1 MIFLFRALHIQT
13 HILGEGKGMKELN
26 SCKEAMAKSIENKYF
41 SIAHLYKD
49 EKAME
54 MHIHDCYEVYF
65 SISGGKQFLIDNK
78 VYDIAPG
85 DLFLINQYDSHY
97 LTQIDKELHERIVI
111 MIDPEFMQSI
121 SSAETDL
128 DACFQKRSEKFSHKI
143 SLSSE
148 QQGRFLYFV
157 NKILTSNGYGH
168 DLLEKAIFTELF
180 VMINQIIVD
189 KENNRA
195 EEKTATYNEQVDAIL
210 SYLNNNIQ
218 YPISIGD
225 LSKHFYISES
235 YICRIF
241 KSATGTTINKYMTAR
256 RISIAKSL
264 LAEGIGVSE
273 VCDRCG
279 FSDYSNFLKAFTKSV
294 GISPKKYSQY
304 CNR

>member
-1 MIFLFRALHIQT
+1 
-13 HILGEGKGMKELN
+13 
-26 SCKEAMAKSIENKYF
+26 MAKSIENKYF
-41 SIAHLYKD
+41 AVAHLYKD

-65 SISGGKQFLIDNK
+65 SISGGKQFLIDNQ

-111 MIDPEFMQSI
+111 MIDPEYMRSI
-121 SSAETDL
+121 STEETNL
-128 DACFQKRSEKFSHKI
+128 DACFQNRSEHFSHKL
-143 SLSSE
+143 SLTQE
-148 QQGRFLYFV
+148 QQGRFLYFI
-157 NKILTSNGYGH
+157 NKLVTSNGYGH
-168 DLLEKAIFTELF
+168 DLLERATFTELF
-180 VMINQIIVD
+180 VMINKIVAD
-189 KENNRA
+189 RENNTEA
-195 EEKTATYNEQVDAIL
+195 EKPSTYNEQVDSIL
-210 SYLNNNIQ
+210 SYLNNNLQ
-218 YPISIGD
+218 YPVSIGD
-225 LSKHFYISES
+225 LSRHFYISES

-241 KSATGTTINKYMTAR
+241 KAATGTTINKYMTAR

-273 VCDRCG
+273 VCERCG

-304 CNR
+304 CNK

>member
-1 MIFLFRALHIQT
+1 
-13 HILGEGKGMKELN
+13 MKELN

-41 SIAHLYKD
+41 AVAHLYKD

-65 SISGGKQFLIDNK
+65 SISGGKQFLIDNQ

-111 MIDPEFMQSI
+111 MIDPEYMRSI
-121 SSAETDL
+121 STEETNL
-128 DACFQKRSEKFSHKI
+128 DACFQNRSEHFSHKV
-143 SLSSE
+143 SLSQE
-148 QQGRFLYFV
+148 QQGRFLYFI
-157 NKILTSNGYGH
+157 NKLVTSNGYGH
-168 DLLEKAIFTELF
+168 DLLERATFTELF
-180 VMINQIIVD
+180 VMINKIVAD
-189 KENNRA
+189 RENNTEA
-195 EEKTATYNEQVDAIL
+195 EKPSTYNEQVDSIL
-210 SYLNNNIQ
+210 SYLNNNLQ
-218 YPISIGD
+218 YPVSIGD
-225 LSKHFYISES
+225 LSRHFYISES

-241 KSATGTTINKYMTAR
+241 KAATGTTINKYMTAR

-264 LAEGIGVSE
+264 LAEGVGVSE
-273 VCDRCG
+273 VCERCG

-304 CNR
+304 CNK

>member
-1 MIFLFRALHIQT
+1 
-13 HILGEGKGMKELN
+13 MKELN

-41 SIAHLYKD
+41 SVAHLYKD

-65 SISGGKQFLIDNK
+65 SISGGKQFLIDNQ
-78 VYDIAPG
+78 VYDIQPG

-111 MIDPEFMQSI
+111 MIDPDYMKSI
-121 SSAETDL
+121 SSPETNL
-128 DACFQKRSEKFSHKI
+128 DGCFSNRPEGFTHKI
-143 SLSSE
+143 SLTQE
-148 QQGRFLYFV
+148 QQSRFLYFI
-157 NKILTSNGYGH
+157 NKIVTSNGYGH
-168 DLLEKAIFTELF
+168 DLLERATFTELF
-180 VMINQIIVD
+180 VMINKPLKD
-189 KENNRA
+189 KEDKRGN
-195 EEKTATYNEQVDAIL
+195 EQTATYNEQVDAIL

-225 LSKHFYISES
+225 LSKQFYISES

-273 VCDRCG
+273 VCEKCG

-294 GISPKKYSQY
+294 GISPKKYSQN

>member
-1 MIFLFRALHIQT
+1 
-13 HILGEGKGMKELN
+13 MKELN
-26 SCKEAMAKSIENKYF
+26 SCKEAMAQSIENKYF
-41 SIAHLYKD
+41 SVAHLYKD

-65 SISGGKQFLIDNK
+65 SISGGKQFLIDNQ
-78 VYDIAPG
+78 VYDIQPG

-111 MIDPEFMQSI
+111 MIDPDYMKSI
-121 SSAETDL
+121 STKETNL
-128 DACFQKRSEKFSHKI
+128 DGCFSNRPEGFTHKI
-143 SLSSE
+143 SLTQE
-148 QQGRFLYFV
+148 QQSRFLYFV
-157 NKILTSNGYGH
+157 NKIVTSNGYGH
-168 DLLEKAIFTELF
+168 DLLERATFTELF
-180 VMINQIIVD
+180 VMINKLLKD
-189 KENNRA
+189 KEDKKG
-195 EEKTATYNEQVDAIL
+195 EEQTATYNEQVDAIL

-225 LSKHFYISES
+225 LSRQFYISES

-273 VCDRCG
+273 VCEKCG

-294 GISPKKYSQY
+294 GISPKKYSQN

>member
-1 MIFLFRALHIQT
+1 
-13 HILGEGKGMKELN
+13 MKELN
-26 SCKEAMAKSIENKYF
+26 SCKEAMASSIENKYF

-111 MIDPEFMQSI
+111 MIDPDYMKEI
-121 SSAETDL
+121 SSKETNL
-128 DACFQKRSEKFSHKI
+128 DACFQERNEKFSHKI
-143 SLSSE
+143 SLTSE
-148 QQGRFLYFV
+148 QQSRFLYFV

-168 DLLEKAIFTELF
+168 DLLERATFTELF
-180 VMINQIIVD
+180 VLINQIVNEKNSD
-189 KENNRA
+189 KVEDRPS
-195 EEKTATYNEQVDAIL
+195 TYNEQVDAIL

-225 LSKHFYISES
+225 LSKQFYISES

-264 LAEGIGVSE
+264 LAEGIGVSD
-273 VCDRCG
+273 VCEKCG

-294 GISPKKYSQY
+294 GISPKKYSQN

>member
-1 MIFLFRALHIQT
+1 
-13 HILGEGKGMKELN
+13 MKELN
-26 SCKEAMAKSIENKYF
+26 SCKEAMASSIENKYF

-97 LTQIDKELHERIVI
+97 LTQIEKEKHERIVI
-111 MIDPEFMQSI
+111 MINPDYMKEI
-121 SSAETDL
+121 SSKETNL
-128 DACFQKRSEKFSHKI
+128 DACFQERNEKFSHKI
-143 SLSSE
+143 SLTSE
-148 QQGRFLYFV
+148 QQSRFLYFV

-168 DLLEKAIFTELF
+168 DLLERATFTELF
-180 VMINQIIVD
+180 VLINQIVNEKNSD
-189 KENNRA
+189 KVEDRPS
-195 EEKTATYNEQVDAIL
+195 TYNEQVDAIL

-225 LSKHFYISES
+225 LSKQFYISES

-264 LAEGIGVSE
+264 LAEGIGVSD
-273 VCDRCG
+273 VCEKCG

-294 GISPKKYSQY
+294 GISPKKYSQN

>member
-1 MIFLFRALHIQT
+1 
-13 HILGEGKGMKELN
+13 MKELN

-41 SIAHLYKD
+41 AVAHLYKD

-65 SISGGKQFLIDNK
+65 SISGGKQFLIDNQ

-111 MIDPEFMQSI
+111 MIDPEYMRSI
-121 SSAETDL
+121 STEETNL
-128 DACFQKRSEKFSHKI
+128 DACFQNRSEHFSHKL
-143 SLSSE
+143 SLTQE
-148 QQGRFLYFV
+148 QQGRFLYFI
-157 NKILTSNGYGH
+157 NKLVTSNGYGH
-168 DLLEKAIFTELF
+168 DLLERATFTELF
-180 VMINQIIVD
+180 VMINKIVAD
-189 KENNRA
+189 RENNTEA
-195 EEKTATYNEQVDAIL
+195 EKPSTYNEQVDSIL
-210 SYLNNNIQ
+210 SYLNNNLQ
-218 YPISIGD
+218 YPVSIGD
-225 LSKHFYISES
+225 LSRHFYISES

-241 KSATGTTINKYMTAR
+241 KAATGTTINKYMTAR

-273 VCDRCG
+273 VCERCG

-304 CNR
+304 CNK

>member
-1 MIFLFRALHIQT
+1 
-13 HILGEGKGMKELN
+13 MKELN
-26 SCKEAMAKSIENKYF
+26 SCKEAMKASIENKYF
-41 SIAHLYKD
+41 SVAHLYKD

-65 SISGGKQFLIDNK
+65 SVSGGKQFLIDNQL
-78 VYDIAPG
+78 YDINPG

-111 MIDPEFMQSI
+111 MIDPEYMKSI
-121 SSAETDL
+121 SSKETNL
-128 DACFQKRSEKFSHKI
+128 DACFQDRSEHFSHKVT
-143 SLSSE
+143 LSQE
-148 QQGRFLYFV
+148 QQSRFLYFI
-157 NKILTSNGYGH
+157 NKLVTSNGFGH
-168 DLLEKAIFTELF
+168 DLLERATFTELF
-180 VMINQIIVD
+180 VMINQIVAKRESKAD
-189 KENNRA
+189 S
-195 EEKTATYNEQVDAIL
+195 EKPATYNEQVDSIL

-218 YPISIGD
+218 YPISISD
-225 LSKHFYISES
+225 LSKQFYISES

-264 LAEGIGVSE
+264 LAEGYGVSE

-294 GISPKKYSQY
+294 GISPKKYSQN
-304 CNR
+304 CNK

>member
-1 MIFLFRALHIQT
+1 
-13 HILGEGKGMKELN
+13 MKELN
-26 SCKEAMAKSIENKYF
+26 SCKDAMANSIEKKYF

-121 SSAETDL
+121 SSKETDL

-143 SLSSE
+143 SLTSE

-157 NKILTSNGYGH
+157 NKILTSNSYGH

-180 VMINQIIVD
+180 VMINQIIYD
-189 KENNRA
+189 KMSNRA
-195 EEKTATYNEQVDAIL
+195 EEKPATYNEQVDAIL
-210 SYLNNNIQ
+210 SYLNN
-218 YPISIGD
+218 
-225 LSKHFYISES
+225 
-235 YICRIF
+235 IF
-241 KSATGTTINKYMTAR
+241 
-256 RISIAKSL
+256 SL
-264 LAEGIGVSE
+264 LKIV
-273 VCDRCG
+273 
-279 FSDYSNFLKAFTKSV
+279 NFL
-294 GISPKKYSQY
+294 
-304 CNR
+304 

>member
-1 MIFLFRALHIQT
+1 
-13 HILGEGKGMKELN
+13 MKELN
-26 SCKEAMAKSIENKYF
+26 SCKEAMAQSIENKYF
-41 SIAHLYKD
+41 AVAHLYKD

-78 VYDIAPG
+78 VYDIEPG

-111 MIDPEFMQSI
+111 MIDPEYMRSI
-121 SSAETDL
+121 SSEETNL
-128 DACFQKRSEKFSHKI
+128 DACFQDRGEKFSHKLN
-143 SLSSE
+143 LSQE
-148 QQGRFLYFV
+148 QQGRFLYFI
-157 NKILTSNGYGH
+157 NKIITSNGYGH
-168 DLLEKAIFTELF
+168 DLLERATFTELF
-180 VMINQIIVD
+180 VMINQIIND
-189 KENNRA
+189 KKNNKA
-195 EEKTATYNEQVDAIL
+195 TEKTATYNEQVDAIL

-225 LSKHFYISES
+225 LAKHFYISES

-241 KSATGTTINKYMTAR
+241 KAATGTTINKYMTAR

-264 LAEGIGVSE
+264 LAEGTGVSE
-273 VCDRCG
+273 VCDKCG

-304 CNR
+304 CNK

>member
-1 MIFLFRALHIQT
+1 
-13 HILGEGKGMKELN
+13 MKELN
-26 SCKEAMAKSIENKYF
+26 SCKEAMAKSIENKYLAV
-41 SIAHLYKD
+41 AHLYKD

-65 SISGGKQFLIDNK
+65 SISGGKQFLIDNQ

-111 MIDPEFMQSI
+111 MIDPEYMRSI
-121 SSAETDL
+121 STEETDL
-128 DACFQKRSEKFSHKI
+128 DACFQGRSDNFSHKL
-143 SLSSE
+143 SLTQE
-148 QQGRFLYFV
+148 QQGRFLYFI
-157 NKILTSNGYGH
+157 NKLVTSNGYGH
-168 DLLEKAIFTELF
+168 DLLERATFTELF
-180 VMINQIIVD
+180 VMINKIVAD
-189 KENNRA
+189 RENNTEA
-195 EEKTATYNEQVDAIL
+195 EKPATYNEQVDSIL
-210 SYLNNNIQ
+210 SYLNNNLQ
-218 YPISIGD
+218 YPVSIGD

-241 KSATGTTINKYMTAR
+241 KAATGTTINKYMTAR

-273 VCDRCG
+273 VCERCG

-304 CNR
+304 CNK

>member
-1 MIFLFRALHIQT
+1 
-13 HILGEGKGMKELN
+13 MKELN

-41 SIAHLYKD
+41 AVAHLYKD

-65 SISGGKQFLIDNK
+65 SISGGKQFLIDNQ

-111 MIDPEFMQSI
+111 MIDPEYMRSI
-121 SSAETDL
+121 STEETNL
-128 DACFQKRSEKFSHKI
+128 DACFQNRSEHFSHKV
-143 SLSSE
+143 SLTQE
-148 QQGRFLYFV
+148 QQGRFLYFI
-157 NKILTSNGYGH
+157 NKLVTSNGYGH
-168 DLLEKAIFTELF
+168 DLLERATFTELF
-180 VMINQIIVD
+180 VMINKIVAD
-189 KENNRA
+189 RENNTEA
-195 EEKTATYNEQVDAIL
+195 EKPSTYNEQVDSIL
-210 SYLNNNIQ
+210 SYLNNNLQ
-218 YPISIGD
+218 YPVSIGD
-225 LSKHFYISES
+225 LSRHFYISES

-241 KSATGTTINKYMTAR
+241 KAATGTTINKYMTAR

-273 VCDRCG
+273 VCERCG

-304 CNR
+304 CNK

>member
-1 MIFLFRALHIQT
+1 
-13 HILGEGKGMKELN
+13 MKELN

>member
-1 MIFLFRALHIQT
+1 
-13 HILGEGKGMKELN
+13 MKELN

-41 SIAHLYKD
+41 AVAHLYKD

-65 SISGGKQFLIDNK
+65 SISGGKQFLIDNQ

-111 MIDPEFMQSI
+111 MIDPEYMRSI
-121 SSAETDL
+121 STEETNL
-128 DACFQKRSEKFSHKI
+128 DACFQNRSDHFSHKV
-143 SLSSE
+143 SLTQE
-148 QQGRFLYFV
+148 QQGRFLYFI
-157 NKILTSNGYGH
+157 NKLVTSNGYGH
-168 DLLEKAIFTELF
+168 DLLERATFTELF
-180 VMINQIIVD
+180 VMINKIVAD
-189 KENNRA
+189 RENKT
-195 EEKTATYNEQVDAIL
+195 ETEKPSTYNEQVDSIL
-210 SYLNNNIQ
+210 SYINNNIQ
-218 YPISIGD
+218 YPVSIGD

-241 KSATGTTINKYMTAR
+241 KAATGTTINKYMTAR

-273 VCDRCG
+273 VCERCG
-279 FSDYSNFLKAFTKSV
+279 FSDYSNFLKSFTKSV

-304 CNR
+304 CNK

>member
-1 MIFLFRALHIQT
+1 
-13 HILGEGKGMKELN
+13 MKELN
-26 SCKEAMAKSIENKYF
+26 SCKDAMTASIENNYF
-41 SIAHLYKD
+41 SVAHLYKD

-78 VYDIAPG
+78 LYDIAPG

-97 LTQIDKELHERIVI
+97 LTQIEKEQHERIVI
-111 MIDPEFMQSI
+111 MIAPEFMKSI
-121 SSAETDL
+121 STEDTNL
-128 DACFQKRSEKFSHKI
+128 DACFQKRDKDFSHKI
-143 SLSSE
+143 SLTQD
-148 QQGRFLYFV
+148 QQGRFLYFI

-168 DLLEKAIFTELF
+168 DLLEKSTFTELF
-180 VMINQIIVD
+180 VMINAIVN
-189 KENNRA
+189 EASLETA
-195 EEKTATYNEQVDAIL
+195 EVKPAAYNEQVDSIL
-210 SYLNNNIQ
+210 SYLNKNLQ
-218 YPISIGD
+218 EPISIGD
-225 LSKHFYISES
+225 LAKHFYISES

-273 VCDRCG
+273 VCERCG

>member
-1 MIFLFRALHIQT
+1 
-13 HILGEGKGMKELN
+13 MKELN
-26 SCKEAMAKSIENKYF
+26 SCKEAMASSIENKYF

-54 MHIHDCYEVYF
+54 MHIHDCYEVYY

-97 LTQIDKELHERIVI
+97 LTQIEKEKHERIVI
-111 MIDPEFMQSI
+111 MIDPDFMKEI
-121 SSAETDL
+121 SSDETDI
-128 DACFQKRSEKFSHKI
+128 DACFQNRTAKFSHKI
-143 SLSSE
+143 SLTSE
-148 QQGRFLYFV
+148 QQSRFLYFV

-168 DLLEKAIFTELF
+168 DLLERATFTELF
-180 VMINQIIVD
+180 VMINQIVSEEGSD
-189 KENNRA
+189 EPV
-195 EEKTATYNEQVDAIL
+195 EKTATYNEQVDAIL

-225 LSKHFYISES
+225 LSKQFYISES

-264 LAEGIGVSE
+264 LAEGIGVSD
-273 VCDRCG
+273 VCERCG

-294 GISPKKYSQY
+294 GISPKKYSQN

>member
-1 MIFLFRALHIQT
+1 
-13 HILGEGKGMKELN
+13 MKELN
-26 SCKEAMAKSIENKYF
+26 SCKDAMAASMDNKYF
-41 SIAHLYKD
+41 AVAHLYKD

-78 VYDIAPG
+78 VYDIEPG

-111 MIDPEFMQSI
+111 MIDPEYMRGI
-121 SSAETDL
+121 SSETTNL
-128 DACFQKRSEKFSHKI
+128 DACFHDRDKEFSHKL
-143 SLSSE
+143 SLTQD
-148 QQGRFLYFV
+148 QQGRFLYFI
-157 NKILTSNGYGH
+157 NKIITSNGYGH
-168 DLLEKAIFTELF
+168 DLLERATFTELF
-180 VMINQIIVD
+180 VMINSIIND
-189 KENNRA
+189 KHSDRGSQ
-195 EEKTATYNEQVDAIL
+195 KPATYNEQVDAIL

-218 YPISIGD
+218 DPVSIGD
-225 LSKHFYISES
+225 LAKHFYISES

-241 KSATGTTINKYMTAR
+241 KAATGTTINKYMTAR

-294 GISPKKYSQY
+294 GISPKKYSQN

>member
-1 MIFLFRALHIQT
+1 
-13 HILGEGKGMKELN
+13 
-26 SCKEAMAKSIENKYF
+26 MAKSIEKKYF

-121 SSAETDL
+121 SSKETDL

-143 SLSSE
+143 SLTSE

-157 NKILTSNGYGH
+157 NKILTSNSYGH

-180 VMINQIIVD
+180 VMINQIIYD
-189 KENNRA
+189 KMSNRA
-195 EEKTATYNEQVDAIL
+195 EEKPATYNEQVDAIL

>member
-1 MIFLFRALHIQT
+1 
-13 HILGEGKGMKELN
+13 MKELN
-26 SCKEAMAKSIENKYF
+26 SCKEAMAKSLENKYF
-41 SIAHLYKD
+41 SVAHLYKD

-65 SISGGKQFLIDNK
+65 SISGGKQFLIDNQ

-111 MIDPEFMQSI
+111 MIDPEYMRSI
-121 SSAETDL
+121 SSEETNL
-128 DACFQKRSEKFSHKI
+128 DACFSNRSEGFSHKI
-143 SLSSE
+143 SLTQE
-148 QQGRFLYFV
+148 QQSRFLYFI
-157 NKILTSNGYGH
+157 NKIVTSNGYGH
-168 DLLEKAIFTELF
+168 DLLERSTFTELF
-180 VMINQIIVD
+180 VMINKIVD
-189 KENNRA
+189 DRENKA
-195 EEKTATYNEQVDAIL
+195 EAEKGATYNEQVDAIL

-225 LSKHFYISES
+225 LSKQFYISES

-273 VCDRCG
+273 VCERCG

-294 GISPKKYSQY
+294 GISPKKYSQN

>member
-1 MIFLFRALHIQT
+1 
-13 HILGEGKGMKELN
+13 MKELN
-26 SCKEAMAKSIENKYF
+26 SCKEAMASSIENKYF

-97 LTQIDKELHERIVI
+97 LTQIEKEKHERIVI
-111 MIDPEFMQSI
+111 MIDPDYMKEI
-121 SSAETDL
+121 SSKETNL
-128 DACFQKRSEKFSHKI
+128 DACFQERNDKFSHKI
-143 SLSSE
+143 SLTSE
-148 QQGRFLYFV
+148 QQSRFLYFV

-168 DLLEKAIFTELF
+168 DLLERATFTELF
-180 VMINQIIVD
+180 VLINQIVNEKNSD
-189 KENNRA
+189 KVEDRPS
-195 EEKTATYNEQVDAIL
+195 TYNEQVDAIL

-225 LSKHFYISES
+225 LSKQFYISES

-264 LAEGIGVSE
+264 LAEGIGVSD
-273 VCDRCG
+273 VCEKCG

-294 GISPKKYSQY
+294 GISPKKYSQN

>member
-1 MIFLFRALHIQT
+1 
-13 HILGEGKGMKELN
+13 MKELN
-26 SCKEAMAKSIENKYF
+26 SCKDAMTASIENNYF
-41 SIAHLYKD
+41 SVAHLYKD

-78 VYDIAPG
+78 LYDIAPG

-97 LTQIDKELHERIVI
+97 LTQIEKEQHERIVI
-111 MIDPEFMQSI
+111 MIAPEFMKSI
-121 SSAETDL
+121 STEDTNL
-128 DACFQKRSEKFSHKI
+128 DACFQKRDKDFSHKI
-143 SLSSE
+143 SLTQD
-148 QQGRFLYFV
+148 QQGRFLYFI

-168 DLLEKAIFTELF
+168 DLLEKSTFTELF
-180 VMINQIIVD
+180 VMINAIVN
-189 KENNRA
+189 EA
-195 EEKTATYNEQVDAIL
+195 SLETADVKPAAYNEQVDSIL
-210 SYLNNNIQ
+210 SYLNKNLQ
-218 YPISIGD
+218 EPISIGD
-225 LSKHFYISES
+225 LAKHFYISES

-264 LAEGIGVSE
+264 LADGIGVSE
-273 VCDRCG
+273 VCERCG

-294 GISPKKYSQY
+294 GLSPKKYSQY